1 MKKVPLQST
10 SPTFEDYPA
19 CEIAE
24 ACMKLVALILLLS
37 SAGFTQEAK
46 NPVSNVLREMLPS
59 RAKNTVGA
67 IEEMP
72 ADKFNYKP
80 TPEQMT
86 FGHLAAHITD
96 GNYFFCS
103 NVGDVPRPKMEEL
116 QGTEG
121 KDKLVSA
128 VKASFDFCTTA
139 LAKADDSKL
148 NDNIT
153 WFDGKPR
160 ARAWAFVALASSWAD
175 HYGAAAM
182 YLRLNGLLPP
192 SAQKAKAEEKKPE
205 EKK

>member
-1 MKKVPLQST
+1 MKFAAV
-10 SPTFEDYPA
+10 
-19 CEIAE
+19 
-24 ACMKLVALILLLS
+24 MLLLS
-37 SAGFTQEAK
+37 TAASAPEAK
-46 NPVSNVLREMLPS
+46 NPISSVLREMLPN
-59 RAKNTVGA
+59 RAKNTIAA

-72 ADKFNYKP
+72 ADKFDYKP

-103 NVGDVPRPKMEEL
+103 NVGDVPRPKAEEL
-116 QGTEG
+116 KGTEG
-121 KDKLVSA
+121 KDKLVAA
-128 VKASFDFCTTA
+128 VKASFNFCTTA

-175 HYGAAAM
+175 HYGMAAM

>member
-1 MKKVPLQST
+1 MRFVA
-10 SPTFEDYPA
+10 TF
-19 CEIAE
+19 
-24 ACMKLVALILLLS
+24 LLLS
-37 SAGFTQEAK
+37 IASFAQEAK
-46 NPVSNVLREMLPS
+46 NPISNVLREMLPN
-59 RAKNTVGA
+59 RAKNTIAA

-103 NVGDVPRPKMEEL
+103 NVGDVPRPKADEL
-116 QGTEG
+116 KGTEG
-121 KDKLVSA
+121 KDKLAAA
-128 VKASFDFCTTA
+128 VKASFDFCTTS

-160 ARAWAFVALASSWAD
+160 ARAWAFIALASSWAD
-175 HYGAAAM
+175 HYGMAAM

-192 SAQKAKAEEKKPE
+192 SAQKAKTEEKKPE